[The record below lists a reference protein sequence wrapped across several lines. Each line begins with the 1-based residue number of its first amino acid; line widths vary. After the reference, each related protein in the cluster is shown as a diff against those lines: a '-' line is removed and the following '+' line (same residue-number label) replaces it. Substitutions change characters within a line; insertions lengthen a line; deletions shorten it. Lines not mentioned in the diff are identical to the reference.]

1 MTMRILVLGHDAFP
15 AGAQLALLHLLR
27 AVRTS
32 GGAEVTVLLN
42 EGGDLLSEYAEVAP
56 TSLWHGGR
64 AGTRRPS
71 PAQAVRRRL
80 DAAIPELYWI
90 LRRPARRRL
99 LTRLT
104 ASGFDLIHANS
115 VASLPLVQTLG
126 PTLRLPVVCHVHE
139 LEMSIRRFCGVER
152 FSRFQR
158 HVAGYI
164 AASEAVRANRLAN
177 HGVSGDRIDTI
188 HESIPITPDRDG
200 RDRQTAGEL
209 RRQLGIAEDALVVG
223 GSGTLD
229 WRKAPDIFLMTAAAV
244 ARSLA
249 GTPVHFIWVGGKP
262 EGREIEQLRH
272 DTGALGLQGRVH
284 FVGRQARPGTYFQLF
299 DVFFLSSRED
309 PFPLVCLEV
318 AALAIPIVC
327 FAGAGGTPEF
337 VRDDAGAVAPYL
349 DVRMAADRI
358 TGLLASG
365 EQRLAMGRRAQE
377 RVWRDHDITSTTRRF
392 LAVWE
397 RYCGRSGA

>member
-164 AASEAVRANRLAN
+164 AASEAVRANLLAN

-200 RDRQTAGEL
+200 RDRQTAG
-209 RRQLGIAEDALVVG
+209 
-223 GSGTLD
+223 
-229 WRKAPDIFLMTAAAV
+229 AV